1 MKICGKC
8 GNKFPLT
15 KKIDG
20 KIRNLNSRKYCLD
33 CSPRGL
39 HNTKALD
46 KNESSCG
53 KPKERKCNRCGIV
66 KQRSD
71 FYIKTKTKNTFT
83 YCKECC
89 NRYTVV
95 RQRELKQRA
104 IDYLGG
110 KCQKCG
116 ISGDTCIFDFHHKI
130 PEEKDFDLARRKLS
144 SFDTIKPEL
153 DKCMLLC
160 ACCHRLVH
168 VAERNDK
175 FDFDIEK
182 AYLEK
187 RKGVSMYLTHEDDT

>member
-1 MKICGKC
+1 MKICKKC
-8 GNKFPLT
+8 GVEFPFL

-20 KIRNLNSRKYCLD
+20 KVRNLGSRKYCLD

-39 HNTKALD
+39 HNTKILT
-46 KNESSCG
+46 N
-53 KPKERKCNRCGIV
+53 KEVGYDTAKEKKCTRCGVV
-66 KQRSD
+66 KELSS
-71 FYIKTKTKNTFT
+71 FYLKAGTGNVLSH
-83 YCKECC
+83 CKDCS
-89 NRYTVV
+89 NRQTVV
-95 RQRELKQRA
+95 RQRALKQKA
-104 IDYLGG
+104 VDYMGG
-110 KCQKCG
+110 KCQKCEVT
-116 ISGDTCIFDFHHKI
+116 GDPAIFDFHHKI

-175 FDFDIEK
+175 FDFDMEK